1 MKVGLNKKQRKEL
14 DENGFTIIEKILD
27 DKNLE
32 KNSKEMDLIAKN
44 ILKYRG

>member
-27 DKNLE
+27 DKTLE
-32 KNSKEMDLIAKN
+32 NF
-44 ILKYRG
+44 